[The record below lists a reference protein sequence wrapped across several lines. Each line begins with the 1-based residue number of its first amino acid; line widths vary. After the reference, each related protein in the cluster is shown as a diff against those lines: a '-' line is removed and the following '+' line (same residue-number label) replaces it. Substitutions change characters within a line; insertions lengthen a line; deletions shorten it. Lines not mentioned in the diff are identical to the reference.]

1 MTTANISDIPS
12 AKLMPS
18 SHDAM
23 IDVIIGVAIF
33 DLDGLPKEYFVT
45 EANRNTSWVQLV
57 FQALGLKS
65 LLMSSL
71 NLDGFQHITI
81 ELNQQTAILVR
92 SKRNYIALLIQPA
105 IRFTNLEEV
114 DRFSQ
119 WVRLFESQHLRQHP
133 RFRAA

>member
-1 MTTANISDIPS
+1 MTMANVSDIP
-12 AKLMPS
+12 PS
-18 SHDAM
+18 TLTPSPHDAM
-23 IDVIIGVAIF
+23 LDAIIGVAIF
-33 DLDGLPKEYFVT
+33 DLDGLPKEYFIT
-45 EANRNTSWVQLV
+45 EAHKNTSWVQLV

-71 NLDGFQHITI
+71 KLDGFQHITI
-81 ELNQQTAILVR
+81 ELKQQTAILVR

-105 IRFTNLEEV
+105 ISFTSLEEA

-119 WVRLFESQHLRQHP
+119 WVRLFEHQHLRQHP